1 MIKLEH
7 ILSKNL
13 LRFGVK
19 NLNENNIFKLQNH
32 NRYFLIE
39 AQEEQWINVTAP
51 NISVAFAAGASDSK
65 SFINDIWTK
74 LKAAIDA
81 NPAAKALYDAKNLAV
96 QSLTIYAGA
105 SNNYNNEPTQFDTGN
120 WDSADLKNKL
130 KDWNKYTPDG
140 SPYGEVG
147 MYNTAILAKKG
158 VNTKFT
164 DADMQSGY
172 KLNLELARKRG
183 LDIATNLKATM
194 IANGILIPDTTQGQF
209 YSENILPGVID
220 TGGLLDKNRDMTS
233 EPNPG
238 QMATIV
244 VELSGKQMVTKVPT
258 SLETLKT
265 GLQNKSV
272 LWGSYKN
279 GDSNKINTFEL
290 KYLPGQGKGQ
300 DTFVMPV
307 VRWTFEYD
315 QNGQVNKVKQIPDP
329 GNKGVPKSVFTDFP
343 AEESVLNPPGKAT
356 LEAQVPHVVQLLTAA
371 GIYNTHF
378 PA

>member
-1 MIKLEH
+1 MMKKN
-7 ILSKNL
+7 ILAKNL

-51 NISVAFAAGASDSK
+51 NIGVAFAAGASNSK

-96 QSLTIYAGA
+96 QSLTVYAGA
-105 SNNYNNEPTQFDTGN
+105 SNNYNNKPTQYDTGN
-120 WDSADLKNKL
+120 WQAKELAE
-130 KDWNKYTPDG
+130 WGKYNDDG
-140 SPYGEVG
+140 SPEGSRD
-147 MYNTAILAKKG
+147 MFNTALLAKKG

-172 KLNLELARKRG
+172 KLNLELAKKRG

-194 IANGILIPDTTQGQF
+194 IANGILIPDATQGQF
-209 YSENILPGVID
+209 YSENILPAVID
-220 TGGLLDKNRDMTS
+220 TQGFLDKNRDMR
-233 EPNPG
+233 EAPNPG

-258 SLETLKT
+258 SIETLKT

-279 GDSNKINTFEL
+279 TDSNQINTFEL

-315 QNGQVNKVKQIPDP
+315 ANGQVNKVNQIPDP
-329 GNKGVPKSVFTDFP
+329 GKKGVPNSVLTDFP
-343 AEESVLNPPGKAT
+343 AKETILNPPGKAT

-371 GIYNTHF
+371 GIYSTYF